1 MLATSLRV
9 RPWTLRARR
18 ESSRRSTVAV
28 LPSTLIVTSGSR
40 VLVSVPFGPSTR
52 TVPSAT
58 WSFTLSGMGIGR
70 RPMRD
75 MSLLS
80 SPGLSPWLSP
90 YLADDLAAHTLP
102 PRFAVREDALRRG
115 QDADAETAAH
125 RGNVVL
131 PHVDAQARTAH
142 PADAGYHWPPA
153 LVVAEADAEDG
164 ERLFLDQG
172 GVREVAL
179 LDQHACDRLLVPRP
193 RHVDARLAG
202 AGGVADARE
211 HVGDG
216 IGHHERVT
224 SWPSRAPESAPCA
237 RGCGDRSGTCGTDGR
252 RPAAARRA
260 DSGCKPG
267 PGTSGAWTL
276 SPSGTSSPF
285 RTFQRN
291 LP

>member
-28 LPSTLIVTSGSR
+28 LPSMLIDTSGSR
-40 VLVSVPFGPSTR
+40 VRVSVPFGPSTR

-75 MSLLS
+75 MRILS
-80 SPGLSPWLSP
+80 SPGLP

-102 PRFAVREDALRRG
+102 PRFAVRQDALRRG
-115 QDADAETAAH
+115 QDADPETAAH
-125 RGNVVL
+125 RGDVVL
-131 PHVDAQARTAH
+131 PHVDPQARTAH
-142 PADAGYHWPPA
+142 AADAGDDGPPA
-153 LVVAEADAEDG
+153 LVVAEADAQHG
-164 ERLFLDQG
+164 ERLLVDQC
-172 GVREVAL
+172 GVRQVAL
-179 LDQHACDRLLVPRP
+179 LDQHPCDGLLVPGP

-202 AGGVADARE
+202 AGAVADARE

-216 IGHHERVT
+216 IGHHERIT
-224 SWPSRAPESAPCA
+224 SWPSRAPGSVPCA
-237 RGCGDRSGTCGTDGR
+237 QGCGGRSGTCGTGGR

-260 DSGCKPG
+260 DSGCRPG
-267 PGTSGAWTL
+267 PGTSGAGTL

-285 RTFQRN
+285 RTFPRPA
-291 LP
+291 LTP